1 MVGGHGCDIIGKVIG
16 NVTIFEYMGNLNSMR
31 GHGCDIIGKVIGN
44 VTIFEYMGNLNSMRG
59 HGWAQVVVDGCGLG
73 MGPIEVN
80 VGL

>member
-1 MVGGHGCDIIGKVIG
+1 
-16 NVTIFEYMGNLNSMR
+16 MGAILLVKLLAMLQF
-31 GHGCDIIGKVIGN
+31 C
-44 VTIFEYMGNLNSMRG
+44 EYMGNLNSMRG

>member
-1 MVGGHGCDIIGKVIG
+1 MVG
-16 NVTIFEYMGNLNSMR
+16 